1 MGLLLKLKPKQRT
14 NWKIFFKHALEM
26 YKTDQFIGVPFG
38 KGGYGYVGNPF
49 SRVILE
55 HLHKYSGFSEE
66 FRPILLVKSLEL
78 LDSLIPLTPVQRDV
92 VQKWWPGNLIM
103 GFSAEELPIVNT
115 PPPHDADASLHTA
128 VHALLP
134 QLLSLSSINHLFV
147 QVSPHPITQELFTF
161 LEDQHLP
168 PILVGFLAED
178 GPGVPVVDAESFLNE
193 FADRNL
199 GVILSGG
206 RLQKGSRPL
215 PSTII
220 TGATPE
226 SIQIIQVGLITQSQL
241 EEIYSP
247 QTNENDEDNE
257 GDKFDGF

>member
-26 YKTDQFIGVPFG
+26 YNTDQFIGLPFG

-55 HLHKYSGFSEE
+55 HLHKYSGFSEQ
-66 FRPILLVKSLEL
+66 FRPILLVKSMEV
-78 LDSLIPLTPVQRDV
+78 LDSLIPLTPVQRNL
-92 VQKWWPGNLIM
+92 VQKWWPGNLIFA
-103 GFSAEELPIVNT
+103 FSADELPTELPVSTTTT
-115 PPPHDADASLHTA
+115 PLDTSF
-128 VHALLP
+128 HALLP
-134 QLLSLSSINHLFV
+134 QLLSLSSSNHLFV
-147 QVSPHPITQELFTF
+147 QVSPHPITQDVFTF
-161 LEDQHLP
+161 LEEQHLP
-168 PILVGFLAED
+168 PIMIGFLVED

-193 FADRNL
+193 FTDRNL

-247 QTNENDEDNE
+247 PTNENYEDSE

>member
-1 MGLLLKLKPKQRT
+1 ADEIDISFNSSFQ
-14 NWKIFFKHALEM
+14 AL
-26 YKTDQFIGVPFG
+26 
-38 KGGYGYVGNPF
+38 F
-49 SRVILE
+49 S
-55 HLHKYSGFSEE
+55 
-66 FRPILLVKSLEL
+66 
-78 LDSLIPLTPVQRDV
+78 
-92 VQKWWPGNLIM
+92 
-103 GFSAEELPIVNT
+103 
-115 PPPHDADASLHTA
+115 
-128 VHALLP
+128 
-134 QLLSLSSINHLFV
+134 QLLSLSFSNYLYV
-147 QVSPHPITQELFTF
+147 QVPPHPITQDLFTF
-161 LEDQHLP
+161 LEDQDLP
-168 PILVGFLAED
+168 PILIGFLAEN

-226 SIQIIQVGLITQSQL
+226 IQIIQEGLIAQSQL